1 MAKEG
6 AHEKLEKVLVKWL
19 LQARSSAINIDGAI
33 LKEKAD
39 LVALRLGIDGFKAS
53 NGWLDRFKK
62 RNNIVYSRSCGES
75 STVDVSQCRSGKKHC
90 RT

>member
-53 NGWLDRFKK
+53 NGWRMQAPVDDDDFERLHP
-62 RNNIVYSRSCGES
+62 
-75 STVDVSQCRSGKKHC
+75 STTFAEFVEAD
-90 RT
+90 